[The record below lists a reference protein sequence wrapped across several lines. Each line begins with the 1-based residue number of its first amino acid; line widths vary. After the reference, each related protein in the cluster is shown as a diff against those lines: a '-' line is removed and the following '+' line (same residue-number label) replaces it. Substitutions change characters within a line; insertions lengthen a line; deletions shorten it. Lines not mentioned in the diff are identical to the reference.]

1 VAPRRRDEGSLAM
14 MADTDILRLDAI
26 GHNFGGLSVLRSV
39 SFAVPERGLTGL
51 IGPNGSGKT
60 TLFNVISGYL
70 AQQHGSVIYRGHAL
84 AAASVQDRSRAGMVR
99 TFQTPKIFE
108 HMTVLENIMAGCC
121 KLMRTGLVQDMV
133 RTRRARRVMQTIAER
148 ARDACQKFELDRI
161 RDLPA
166 LNLTAGQRRILE
178 IARAVVGEPQLLML
192 DEPSSGLNAEE
203 IENLRGWIRQL
214 RQEGMSILLV
224 SHDMELM
231 TVVDTVHVLYFG
243 EIIASGSMDAI
254 KQNARVRE
262 VYLGV

>member
-1 VAPRRRDEGSLAM
+1 M
-14 MADTDILRLDAI
+14 TADADILRLDAI
-26 GHNFGGLSVLRSV
+26 GHNFGGLAVLRSV
-39 SFAVPERGLTGL
+39 SFAVPDRGLTGL

-60 TLFNVISGYL
+60 TLFNVISGYI
-70 AQQHGSVIYRGHAL
+70 AQQHGTVLYRGNAL
-84 AAASVQDRSRAGMVR
+84 TTDSVQTRSRAGMVR

-121 KLMRTGLVQDMV
+121 KLTRTSLVQDML
-133 RTRRARRVMQTIAER
+133 RTPRAQREMRNIAER
-148 ARDACQKFELDRI
+148 AREACSRFELDRI

-203 IENLRGWIRQL
+203 IENLRRWIRQL
-214 RQEGMSILLV
+214 RQDGMSILLV

>member
-1 VAPRRRDEGSLAM
+1 M
-14 MADTDILRLDAI
+14 TADAAILRLDAV

-39 SFAVPERGLTGL
+39 SFAVPERGLIGL

-60 TLFNVISGYL
+60 TLFNIITGFL
-70 AQQHGSVIYRGHAL
+70 AHQRGTIFYRGRGL
-84 AAASVQDRSRAGMVR
+84 GTETVQDRSRAGMVR

-108 HMTVLENIMAGCC
+108 HMSVLENIMAGCC
-121 KLMRTGLVQDMV
+121 KLTRTAITEDLL
-133 RTRRARRVMQTIAER
+133 RTPRARRQMAEIRRRAER
-148 ARDACQKFELDRI
+148 ACVEFGLDRI

-203 IENLRGWIRQL
+203 IERLRGWMRQL
-214 RQEGMSILLV
+214 RQDGMSILLV

-231 TVVDTVHVLYFG
+231 AVADDVHVLYFG
-243 EIIASGSMDAI
+243 EIIASGSMETI